1 MNNSAHS
8 AVCVFTLTHACTM
21 WNLSSFLPSFLP
33 AVLCGSSHLVPLSPQ
48 CWNGSSVPDRNE
60 NENRYFGFQQSLLAW
75 ACRGKRCEG
84 GGKNRMRCS
93 MFGDLTTCLHCWL
106 LGQPAKRVQFE
117 STMWAGTLHLDCF
130 AFNVIFRKKW
140 KQNLYLLSYDQL
152 FLPKT
157 QQSSDSS
164 AISICSR
171 NKVEN
176 NGMQIFLSAR
186 RTCPLSQTC
195 PGVVPTVFKKNSAAC

>member
-1 MNNSAHS
+1 MHN
-8 AVCVFTLTHACTM
+8 VELVF
-21 WNLSSFLPSFLP
+21 FPSFL
-33 AVLCGSSHLVPLSPQ
+33 ASFLLSYVVPHILSLSLPQ

-84 GGKNRMRCS
+84 GGKNRIRCS

-106 LGQPAKRVQFE
+106 LGQRAKRVQFK
-117 STMWAGTLHLDCF
+117 SMMWAVTLHLDCF
-130 AFNVIFRKKW
+130 AFNVIFRK
-140 KQNLYLLSYDQL
+140 NENRICICSVSYDQL
-152 FLPKT
+152 FLPRYTKT

-164 AISICSR
+164 GTLIFSR
-171 NKVEN
+171 NKVKN
-176 NGMQIFLSAR
+176 NWMQIFLSAR

-195 PGVVPTVFKKNSAAC
+195 PGIVPTVFNKNSAAC